1 MEWISLIIL
10 FLVVFVASIVQGISG
25 FAFGILAL
33 LVVPYFYSYTQ
44 SVALVAL
51 MTVFLLVYNAIVYR
65 AYINWSLAP
74 VAILAFSV
82 TDIAAVCLL
91 KYIGKYE
98 FIYALLG
105 VIFILMAIYLLW
117 MKDKMHIAGT
127 TKNAVAF
134 NGLAGILN
142 GLFGAGGPIAAA
154 YFLAVSKD
162 KNEYIATVQ
171 AVFSVAMVIDLV
183 VRAFNGMY
191 TLQLIALAVICI
203 VFMILGL
210 VVAKKL
216 FQKLSSAKVQVIVCI
231 LMLANGI
238 NLIVRS
244 FV

>member
-25 FAFGILAL
+25 FAFGIIAL

-51 MTVFLLVYNAIVYR
+51 MTVFLLIYNAIVYR

-74 VAILAFSV
+74 VAILVFSV

-91 KYIGKYE
+91 KYIGKYDL
-98 FIYALLG
+98 IYTLLG
-105 VIFILMAIYLLW
+105 VIFIFMAIYLLW
-117 MKDKMHIAGT
+117 MKDQLHITGT
-127 TKNAVAF
+127 TRNAVVF

-142 GLFGAGGPIAAA
+142 GLFGAGGPVAAA
-154 YFLAVSKD
+154 YFLSISRD

-171 AVFSVAMVIDLV
+171 AVFSVAMVIDV
-183 VRAFNGMY
+183 IVRALNGMY
-191 TLQLIALAVICI
+191 TLRLVTLAVICV

-216 FQKLSSAKVQVIVCI
+216 FQKLSSTKVQVIVCI
-231 LMLANGI
+231 LMIANGV
-238 NLIVRS
+238 NLIVKS
-244 FV
+244 LL